1 MISLTGSGISKP
13 HGGKLVNRI
22 TTKDPNQLFSIS
34 INADLANDVENIAD
48 GIFSPLEGFV
58 MQEDFENIVSRGR
71 LANDLPWTVPI
82 VLDADKDTA
91 TKMKDARDVALNVNG
106 TNFAILH
113 VDDVYT
119 FDKNTVAS
127 KIYGTSDIK
136 HPGVAKTMNMKEFL
150 VGGKIDYVK
159 RPDETQIRRYRKTPT
174 QTREFFQKA
183 GWKTIVA
190 FQTRNVPH
198 VAHEMLQKASLN
210 THDGLFVNPL
220 IGKKKSGDYKDEM
233 IVAAYESLMQNYY
246 PQNRCYL
253 GTLHTEMR
261 YAGPKEAIHHSIMR
275 KNFGCTNI
283 IIGRDHAGVGTY
295 YDPFASQK
303 IFDQYPD
310 IGIEPIFFPAF
321 FYCRKCL
328 SFASE
333 RNCPHGTEY
342 QESLSGTKLRAMI
355 LDKQNPSEY
364 MMRPE
369 VFQVLVKS
377 NNPFVD

>member
-1 MISLTGSGISKP
+1 MTSVGVAKP

-22 TTKDPNQLFSIS
+22 TTKDPSQLFSIPV
-34 INADLANDVENIAD
+34 NADLANDIENIAD
-48 GIFSPLEGFV
+48 GIFSPLEGFLL
-58 MQEDFENIVSRGR
+58 QDDFEKVVSGGR

-82 VLDADKDTA
+82 VLDVDKDTA
-91 TKMKDARDVALNVNG
+91 TKMKDAVDVALSVNG
-106 TNFAILH
+106 RNFAILH
-113 VDDVYT
+113 VEDIYS
-119 FDKNTVAS
+119 FDKYTVS
-127 KIYGTSDIK
+127 NRVYGTSDLK

-159 RPDETQIRRYRKTPT
+159 RPDETQIRRYRKTPVE
-174 QTREFFQKA
+174 TRDFFQKA
-183 GWKTIVA
+183 GWQTIVA

-220 IGKKKSGDYKDEM
+220 IGKKKSGDYKDEV
-233 IVAAYESLMQNYY
+233 IVAAYESLMEHYY
-246 PQNRCYL
+246 PLNRCYL

-295 YDPFASQK
+295 YDPFAAQK
-303 IFDQYPD
+303 IFDLYDD

-321 FYCRKCL
+321 FYCKKCL

-355 LDKQNPSEY
+355 LDKQSPSEY

-369 VFQVLVKS
+369 VFQVLAKS

>member
-1 MISLTGSGISKP
+1 MIQLTSVGVSKP

-22 TTKDPNQLFSIS
+22 TTKDPGKLFSVS

-48 GIFSPLEGFV
+48 GIFSPLEGFL
-58 MQEDFENIVSRGR
+58 MQEDFESIVSRGR
-71 LANDLPWTVPI
+71 LANDLAWTVPI
-82 VLDADKDTA
+82 VLDVDKDTA
-91 TKMKDARDVALNVNG
+91 TKMKDAKDVAINVNG
-106 TNFAILH
+106 RNFAILH
-113 VDDVYT
+113 VEDVYT
-119 FDKNTVAS
+119 FDKNIVSA
-127 KIYGTSDIK
+127 KIYGTSDMK

-150 VGGKIDYVK
+150 VGGKIDYIT
-159 RPDETQIRRYRKTPT
+159 RPDETQIRRYRKTPVE
-174 QTREFFQKA
+174 TREFFQKA

-210 THDGLFVNPL
+210 MHDGLFVNPL
-220 IGKKKSGDYKDEM
+220 IGKKKSGDYKDEV
-233 IVAAYESLMQNYY
+233 IVGAYETLMKNYY
-246 PQNRCYL
+246 PPNRCYL

-333 RNCPHGTEY
+333 RNCPHGVED

-355 LDKQNPSEY
+355 LDKQSPSQY

-369 VFQVLVKS
+369 VFQVLAKS

>member
-1 MISLTGSGISKP
+1 
-13 HGGKLVNRI
+13 
-22 TTKDPNQLFSIS
+22 
-34 INADLANDVENIAD
+34 
-48 GIFSPLEGFV
+48 
-58 MQEDFENIVSRGR
+58 
-71 LANDLPWTVPI
+71 
-82 VLDADKDTA
+82 DKDTA

-119 FDKNTVAS
+119 FDKNTVAP

-220 IGKKKSGDYKDEM
+220 IGKKKSGDYKDEA

-303 IFDQYPD
+303 IFDLYPD
-310 IGIEPIFFPAF
+310 IEIEPIFFPAF

-333 RNCPHGTEY
+333 RNCPHDTEY
-342 QESLSGTKLRAMI
+342 QESLSGTKLRKMI
-355 LDKQNPSEY
+355 LDKQSPSEY

-369 VFQVLVKS
+369 VFEVLAKS

>member
-1 MISLTGSGISKP
+1 VISLTGSGISKP

>member
-1 MISLTGSGISKP
+1 MIQLTSVGVSKP

-22 TTKDPNQLFSIS
+22 TTKDPGKLFSVS

-48 GIFSPLEGFV
+48 GIFSPLEGFL
-58 MQEDFENIVSRGR
+58 MQEDFESIVSRGR
-71 LANDLPWTVPI
+71 LANDLAWTVPI
-82 VLDADKDTA
+82 VLDVDKDTA
-91 TKMKDARDVALNVNG
+91 TKMKDAKDVAINVNG
-106 TNFAILH
+106 RNFAILH
-113 VDDVYT
+113 VEDVYT
-119 FDKNTVAS
+119 FDKNIVSA
-127 KIYGTSDIK
+127 KIYGTSDMK

-150 VGGKIDYVK
+150 VGGKIDYIT
-159 RPDETQIRRYRKTPT
+159 RQDETQIRRYRKTT
-174 QTREFFQKA
+174 VETREFFQKA

-210 THDGLFVNPL
+210 MHDGLFVNPL
-220 IGKKKSGDYKDEM
+220 IGKKKSGDYKDEV
-233 IVAAYESLMQNYY
+233 IVGAYETLMKNYY
-246 PQNRCYL
+246 PPNRCYL

-333 RNCPHGTEY
+333 RNCPHGVED

-355 LDKQNPSEY
+355 LDKQSPSQY

-369 VFQVLVKS
+369 VFQVLAKS

>member
-1 MISLTGSGISKP
+1 MGIAQP

-22 TTKDPNQLFSIS
+22 TSKNQDSLFSVQV
-34 INADLANDVENIAD
+34 NADLASDIENIAD
-48 GIFSPLEGFV
+48 GIFSPLEGFLLKK
-58 MQEDFENIVSRGR
+58 DFESVVTKGR
-71 LANDLPWTVPI
+71 LANDLPWTIPI
-82 VLDADKDTA
+82 VFDTDKETA
-91 TKMKDARDVALNVNG
+91 AKMKDAKDVALSVNG

-113 VDDVYT
+113 VEEIYT
-119 FDKNTVAS
+119 FDKKTTAS
-127 KIYGTSDIK
+127 GVYGTTDEK
-136 HPGVAKTMNMKEFL
+136 HPGVAKTLSMKEFL
-150 VGGKIDYVK
+150 IGGKVDYIK
-159 RPDETQIRRYRKTPT
+159 RPDETSIRRYRKTP
-174 QTREFFQKA
+174 QETRAVFEKA
-183 GWKTIVA
+183 GWKTIVG

-220 IGKKKSGDYKDEM
+220 IGKKKSGDYKDEA
-233 IVAAYESLMQNYY
+233 IVSSYETLIKYYY

-253 GTLHTEMR
+253 ATLHTEMR

-303 IFDQYPD
+303 IFDDYPD
-310 IGIEPIFFPAF
+310 LGIEPIFYPAF

-333 RNCPHGTEY
+333 RNCPHG
-342 QESLSGTKLRAMI
+342 QEFQEQLSGTKLRTMI
-355 LDKQNPSEY
+355 LEKQNPSEY

-369 VFQVLVKS
+369 VFEILANS
-377 NNPFVD
+377 ENPFVD